1 MILKY
6 LETFLP
12 NCSGVGWGD
21 FQIEFLS
28 FANTK
33 FDVCLFQT
41 INSIFLNV
49 YIEGKMFWLDLVLYD
64 FFIMLVWGRCRI
76 FYSLGLFCTHS
87 FDSILTTSLFF
98 CPANGLRMPFNPT
111 SSVSKQLRLQS
122 FVRNPEVRVLLF
134 RPRS

>member
-12 NCSGVGWGD
+12 NRSGVGWGD

-33 FDVCLFQT
+33 FDACLFQT

-49 YIEGKMFWLDLVLYD
+49 YLERKMFWLDLVLYD

-111 SSVSKQLRLQS
+111 PSVSKQLRLQS

-134 RPRS
+134 RPQS